1 MSDIIRSAMDAA
13 LRNISAPRAEPSYTG
28 QAALRASILVA
39 MSLGVVACA
48 TIHLGPTSRLSLRT
62 VAASLSNHP
71 PAMIDLAADSLVMI
85 ALVSAAA
92 CIVSAWSA
100 LPPAEVRVN
109 QTRRVVLS
117 RMGGRHGP

>member
-1 MSDIIRSAMDAA
+1 MDAV

-48 TIHLGPTSRLSLRT
+48 TIHLGPTSRLSLRA
-62 VAASLSNHP
+62 VAANLSSHP
-71 PAMIDLAADSLVMI
+71 PAMIDLAVDSLVMI
-85 ALVSAAA
+85 ASVSAAA
-92 CIVSAWSA
+92 CVGAVWSA
-100 LPPAEVRVN
+100 QAPAEVRVN
-109 QTRRVVLS
+109 QTRLVVLS